1 MLNILALNFT
11 NDIILQILTSKLF
24 NNNPVKFHTT
34 RIIDKSTQ
42 QKIKKLNLIDN
53 IIYVRET
60 IISNNINNFLQDN
73 KIMMILHKNN
83 TNYISNISNIEIQI
97 ININQNQLTYIINKI
112 NTKTMPPIPK
122 PVSNPISKP
131 ISKPIPKP
139 NKIVLKDTPTH
150 NTPSVPVSN
159 QSKKIPIPPKILAT
173 LPPYIKPDIIEW
185 KKVLTTEVEILRMIR
200 LPKIERDQPLE
211 AVFIMNDDDAN
222 INHIELTIRNCIA
235 RLGDKWT
242 HTIIC
247 NNNENQKR
255 MCEVIKNI
263 GLHIKVFKMRNILLT
278 SREFW
283 DLLKGD
289 KIFIYHEN
297 TFPVRNN
304 IQDFMEWDYVYDN
317 TCITDD
323 INPNRIITNLCT
335 RSIMINIIDKVT
347 NENENKSTDTNLQ
360 DVHYAYFFINNM
372 NRLKIGNV
380 ANNDILQLF
389 CNSGDENNFF
399 IDKNIDIKKCVCLN
413 SSKQFYRKIVPKI
426 HFAYTIKSDHR
437 GGWGWITEELTKN
450 CVNKKGIRLYD
461 VLDSYFLWMTRFPPL
476 IGTSWTG
483 FIHGTPITPSYSTH
497 FSIDNILTHH
507 CFIESLK
514 KCVCLFTLSQ
524 YITDHILDF
533 FKKQDIKTNVYTLK
547 HPTMNV
553 KPIHQFNIK
562 KYLNTV
568 GNNNN
573 NKLLLQIGFQ
583 MRRISSIYR
592 LKLPNYKKIWLTG
605 CSSDE
610 LSHERLMDDFKE
622 NNITN
627 YEELMKDVSMLYFD
641 NFGQYDSLLA
651 NNIVFVDLY
660 DAACNNTVVE
670 CIIRN
675 TPIIINKVGG
685 VSEYLGDDYPL
696 YFTKLSDVPKILN
709 NTQKIIQ
716 AHSYLA
722 NMNKDFLDINYFKT
736 ELMNSLYNATNN
748 CSLDTDICET

>member
-11 NDIILQILTSKLF
+11 NDIILQILTSKVF
-24 NNNPVKFHTT
+24 NNKPVKFHTT

-42 QKIKKLNLIDN
+42 QKIKKFNLMNN
-53 IIYVRET
+53 IIYVRESL
-60 IISNNINNFLQDN
+60 ISNNINKFLQDN

-83 TNYISNISNIEIQI
+83 TNCITNISNIEIQI
-97 ININQNQLTYIINKI
+97 ININQNQLTYIINEI
-112 NTKTMPPIPK
+112 NNKTMPPIPK
-122 PVSNPISKP
+122 QIPKQ
-131 ISKPIPKP
+131 IPKP
-139 NKIVLKDTPTH
+139 LLKDTLTD

-159 QSKKIPIPPKILAT
+159 QSKKKKIPIPTRLLAV
-173 LPPYIKPDIIEW
+173 LPPYINPDIIEW
-185 KKVLTTEVEILRMIR
+185 KKVLTTEVEILRMIK

-211 AVFIMNDDDAN
+211 AVFIMNDNDAN

-247 NNNENQKR
+247 NNSENQKK

-283 DLLKGD
+283 DLLNGD

-304 IQDFMEWDYVYDN
+304 IQEFMEWDYVYDN
-317 TCITDD
+317 TCITGNT
-323 INPNRIITNLCT
+323 NPNQIITNLCT
-335 RSIMINIIDKVT
+335 RSVMISIIEKVT
-347 NENENKSTDTNLQ
+347 NENENENKSADTNLQ

-380 ANNDILQLF
+380 ADNDTLRLF
-389 CNSGDENNFF
+389 CNSGSEINFF

-413 SSKQFYRKIVPKI
+413 SSKQFYRKIVPKM

-450 CVNKKGIRLYD
+450 CVNKKGIKLYD

-497 FSIDNILTHH
+497 FGIDNILTHH

-533 FKKQDIKTNVYTLK
+533 FKKQDIKINVYTLK
-547 HPTMNV
+547 HPTMSV

-562 KYLNTV
+562 KYINGV
-568 GNNNN
+568 G

-592 LKLPNYKKIWLTG
+592 LKVPNYKKVWLTG

-610 LSHERLMDDFKE
+610 LSYERLMDDFKE

-641 NFGQYDSLLA
+641 NFAQYDSLLA

-716 AHSYLA
+716 AYQYLV

-736 ELMNSLYNATNN
+736 ELMNSLYKATNN
-748 CSLDTDICET
+748 CDVDMC